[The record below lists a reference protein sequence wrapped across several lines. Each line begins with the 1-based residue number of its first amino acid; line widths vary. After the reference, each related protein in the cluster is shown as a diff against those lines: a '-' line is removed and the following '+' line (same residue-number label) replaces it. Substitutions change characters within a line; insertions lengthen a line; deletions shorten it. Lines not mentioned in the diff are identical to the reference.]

1 MKNPKPREEREREV
15 AKLSAEVKSLG
26 IPEQDMQPLFAIMDR
41 FATQG
46 ESYSGVVKLPQF
58 NLAFVV
64 KLSLQ
69 AQVHSDMRLTSLAT
83 LGARAPVPGK
93 RKLPKPT
100 KAQAA
105 KAEAAAAAKTATT
118 LPPPP
123 AAAADSAP

>member
-1 MKNPKPREEREREV
+1 MKNAKPREEREREV
-15 AKLSAEVKSLG
+15 AKLSTEVKSLG
-26 IPEQDMQPLFAIMDR
+26 IPEEDMQPLFAILER
-41 FATQG
+41 FATHG

-69 AQVHSDMRLTSLAT
+69 AQVHSDMRLTSLAG
-83 LGARAPVPGK
+83 LGPRAPVPGK

-105 KAEAAAAAKTATT
+105 KAEAAAAAKATAVQV
-118 LPPPP
+118 P
-123 AAAADSAP
+123 AIAPQ